1 MTLKKLIS
9 MWQNE
14 YSSARFLE
22 VYRCDSGKESF
33 IMTCDRYLCAHEL
46 KDGFL
51 DRNVV
56 KFAVTEDKL
65 RVVVDAYARGDDME
79 FISPAEF
86 YGLIDKS
93 CIDLDG
99 SEDWLEELKGDREP
113 CIKCFEFNPIRD
125 ELLITYA
132 KIPHCPMWAGVKEE

>member
-22 VYRCDSGKESF
+22 VYRRDNGKESF
-33 IMTCDRYLCAHEL
+33 IMTCDRYLGIHEL

-56 KFAVTEDKL
+56 KFSVAEDKL
-65 RVVVDAYARGDDME
+65 LVAVDVYTRGDDME

-86 YGLIDKS
+86 YSLIDKS
-93 CIDLDG
+93 CIDLNG
-99 SEDWLEELKGDREP
+99 SEYWLEELKDDHEP
-113 CIKCFEFNPIRD
+113 CIKSFEFNSIMD

-132 KIPHCPMWAGVKEE
+132 KIPHCPM

>member
-1 MTLKKLIS
+1 MKLKKLIS

-22 VYRCDSGKESF
+22 VYRHDNGKESF
-33 IMTCDRYLCAHEL
+33 IMTCDRYLGIHEL

-65 RVVVDAYARGDDME
+65 RVVVDVYARGDDME

-86 YGLIDKS
+86 YNLIDKS

-99 SEDWLEELKGDREP
+99 SEDWLEELKGDHEP
-113 CIKCFEFNPIRD
+113 CIKYFEFNPIRD

-132 KIPHCPMWAGVKEE
+132 KIPHCPM